1 MNVCMPGL
9 TVGSQNE
16 WKAAWDGS
24 PSKGSQ
30 VKMLRRDGNGS
41 VVHKKSKGETVAKYV
56 DVLIRSTRAGHV
68 VPRPDAALQY
78 DLRCRRRNH
87 HHTATSMIKK
97 ITLLYSTIRS
107 SPRPPPQGTTWP
119 SPW

>member
-41 VVHKKSKGETVAKYV
+41 VVHKKAKGETVAKYV
-56 DVLIRSTRAGHV
+56 HDPLIHRTRAGYIGQPHV
-68 VPRPDAALQY
+68 VPRPVAALQC
-78 DLRCRRRNH
+78 DLACWRH
-87 HHTATSMIKK
+87 HHHPPCMD
-97 ITLLYSTIRS
+97 TI
-107 SPRPPPQGTTWP
+107 
-119 SPW
+119 